1 MRGIEKIV
9 DQILQEA
16 YDKQTEILDEAHIEV
31 EKINAL
37 SNEKVK
43 TMEEEGKRDEEAA
56 LKQVRELSRL
66 SVEQKRRREILEKKQ
81 ELIGSL
87 MEKAYERL
95 LALDDEKYFGIL
107 VAILEKFAL
116 DEDGEIYLNHRD
128 LKRLPSSFK
137 NAVLRVAEEKG
148 VSLKLQDMPKDID
161 AGFVLVYGGIEEN
174 CTFRGLIDSNRE
186 DLQDLVQRILFA

>member
-137 NAVLRVAEEKG
+137 DAVLRVAEEKG